1 MNICLF
7 SKEEVES
14 GFNLKIK
21 DDRANHILKIL
32 HKKEG
37 DSFVA
42 GVIDGMAGIAT
53 IQKIDQRRHCTAYMS
68 WYKSYKKLDF
78 LI

>member
-32 HKKEG
+32 HKK
-37 DSFVA
+37 
-42 GVIDGMAGIAT
+42 
-53 IQKIDQRRHCTAYMS
+53 
-68 WYKSYKKLDF
+68 
-78 LI
+78 